1 MSLITPFLAALVLA
15 PFGQLPPP
23 PAVGSAAPP
32 VSDAPP
38 PSQPP
43 ENMPQGN
50 AQPVAPTE
58 PPAPV
63 PPPPPP
69 PPLANTGFSA
79 TALPP
84 PPPAMPPP
92 PAPAEIVATTPTFSL
107 LAPSVSY
114 FTRYEQREGYWKL
127 GLSNGRTLEGDA
139 IAYRLR
145 FGLATSDLDL
155 GEKQSISVQFTPEAT
170 GFWGTLPNTNTDAAL
185 GLHEGYLRYKS
196 SILTLDAGRLELN
209 YGDSVVIA
217 APTWNQASRSF
228 DGLRVRFPLD
238 HEAWVDGILTQVAEG
253 QGGIDNA
260 AGAGDH
266 YFGGVYAGLGSLIRQ
281 KLELDPYALVSF
293 QPRTTTPVNAMDA
306 TQGRR
311 HRATALQLTVGTRV
325 KGAEGQ
331 FDYRAE
337 AGLQLGSRVVV
348 NKTRSVLAYQG
359 DGELGVKIP
368 DAKARVSLEG
378 FYASGDEA
386 RTAKA
391 EGWDPLYASTHKWLG
406 FMDVIGVRTNVYG
419 GALRASTNVLDPVAF
434 QVQGHVFFRP
444 WVIGSKHY
452 TGSEVDV
459 GAVYTIAG
467 PLKLSGL
474 YGVFLPGKTQFAS
487 NETAQYIETEL
498 RLEVP

>member
-1 MSLITPFLAALVLA
+1 M
-15 PFGQLPPP
+15 
-23 PAVGSAAPP
+23 
-32 VSDAPP
+32 
-38 PSQPP
+38 
-43 ENMPQGN
+43 
-50 AQPVAPTE
+50 
-58 PPAPV
+58 
-63 PPPPPP
+63 
-69 PPLANTGFSA
+69 
-79 TALPP
+79 
-84 PPPAMPPP
+84 PP
-92 PAPAEIVATTPTFSL
+92 PAPPVPAAIVPSAAAFTL

-114 FTRYEQREGYWKL
+114 FTRYEQREGYSQL
-127 GLSNGRTLEGDA
+127 VLSNGRTLEGDA

-145 FGLATSDLDL
+145 FGFATSDLDL
-155 GEKQSISVQFTPEAT
+155 GEKQSVSAHFSPQAT

-185 GLHEGYLRYKS
+185 GLHEGNLRYKS
-196 SILTLDAGRLELN
+196 SILTLTAGRLELD

-228 DGLRVRFPLD
+228 DGMRARFPLD

-266 YFGGVYAGLGSLIRQ
+266 YFGGVYAGLGSLLHQ
-281 KLELDPYALVSF
+281 KLELDTYALLRF
-293 QPRTTTPVNAMDA
+293 QPRTITQVDA
-306 TQGRR
+306 TDPTQGRS
-311 HRATALQLTVGTRV
+311 HRATALQVTVGTRV
-325 KGAEGQ
+325 KGAAGQ

-337 AGLQLGSRVVV
+337 AGVQLGSRVVV
-348 NKTRSVLAYQG
+348 NKTESVFAYQG
-359 DGELGVKIP
+359 DGEVGLKIP

-378 FYASGDEA
+378 FYASGDEM

-406 FMDVIGVRTNVYG
+406 LMDVIGVRTNLYG
-419 GALRASTNVLDPVAF
+419 GALRASTKVLDPVAF

-444 WVIGSKHY
+444 WIVSSRHY

-474 YGVFLPGKTQFAS
+474 YGVFLPGKSQFSSDSLAH
-487 NETAQYIETEL
+487 YVETEL